1 MHKLRYLIVIVFFVT
16 VLGAVIIF
24 KPENDDLLDD
34 DTLDT
39 ETFIQTK
46 FTNDNGTLAT
56 YTKETELEESDD
68 VVKGREALSETL
80 GLWMYYALL
89 IEDLALFD
97 EAFEILDEYFLE
109 EDGFVYWKV
118 TKQGK
123 SEVSANALVDDLRIS
138 HALWQGAKKW
148 DDERYEK
155 TALLISEYNAQ
166 WNENQGVLTDFFE
179 RDEQYATHIL
189 TLSYIEPK
197 ALTMMNQKDVISEKT
212 YEKMMDILKNAPYEG
227 SFFPK
232 EYDVEDKTYHF
243 DDDVNMIDQSLIALN
258 RASSEML
265 TTRFYEFIIH
275 EMDMNGMIFGQYDLE
290 TEKPLVK
297 YESPAVY
304 GWLILYSLE
313 INDYDL
319 VKDLYKRM
327 RQRQV
332 KNFSENNLHIFDSL
346 VPLIAT
352 TELEKRGII
361 EQK

>member
-1 MHKLRYLIVIVFFVT
+1 
-16 VLGAVIIF
+16 
-24 KPENDDLLDD
+24 
-34 DTLDT
+34 
-39 ETFIQTK
+39 
-46 FTNDNGTLAT
+46 
-56 YTKETELEESDD
+56 
-68 VVKGREALSETL
+68 
-80 GLWMYYALL
+80 
-89 IEDLALFD
+89 
-97 EAFEILDEYFLE
+97 
-109 EDGFVYWKV
+109 
-118 TKQGK
+118 
-123 SEVSANALVDDLRIS
+123 
-138 HALWQGAKKW
+138 
-148 DDERYEK
+148 
-155 TALLISEYNAQ
+155 
-166 WNENQGVLTDFFE
+166 
-179 RDEQYATHIL
+179 
-189 TLSYIEPK
+189 
-197 ALTMMNQKDVISEKT
+197 
-212 YEKMMDILKNAPYEG
+212 DILKNAPYEG

-332 KNFSENNLHIFDSL
+332 KNFSKNFKFKLATCAFVNFAVIENTFLYAVVSNFISL
-346 VPLIAT
+346 LN
-352 TELEKRGII
+352 
-361 EQK
+361 